1 MRKNP
6 STTLAGSGLSRSLT
20 TIHPSSLSKLRGRP
34 RKPDGAQ
41 TATQRKQA
49 QRQREKEEGQQ

>member
-1 MRKNP
+1 MRKNA

-20 TIHPSSLSKLRGRP
+20 TIHPSSLPKHRGRP
-34 RKPDGAQ
+34 RQPEGAQ

-49 QRQREKEEGQQ
+49 QRQREKLEGQQ